1 MDGGTFMSF
10 LQTCYV
16 NVLETLHWFSLNW
29 TLWLLDM
36 RNCSRKIAVHNER
49 LYTPHAV
56 CVCAC
61 VCVCARAPSSIRVC
75 LCVCHEAGGEIP
87 LVYYLSPSKIGDVFL
102 PGCWAGLRLKGLNR
116 EGTKASEP
124 EGGGE
129 RMSRWDDNAAWHLWN
144 ESLVTMAK
152 KRDGTVS
159 QEPRIKPAVN
169 DVWLVFRSCSTAR
182 QRQFVSYLCTS
193 TSAIVRPTAWNLK
206 L

>member
-1 MDGGTFMSF
+1 MWMSF
-10 LQTCYV
+10 LQDCYV
-16 NVLETLHWFSLNW
+16 NVLETLTCWFSLNW
-29 TLWLLDM
+29 TLWPLDM
-36 RNCSRKIAVHNER
+36 WNCSWKIAVHNER
-49 LYTPHAV
+49 LYTLHAV
-56 CVCAC
+56 CVCVCVRARARAPASIC
-61 VCVCARAPSSIRVC
+61 VCVSVCAC
-75 LCVCHEAGGEIP
+75 EAGGEIP
-87 LVYYLSPSKIGDVFL
+87 LVYYLSSSKIGDVFL

-182 QRQFVSYLCTS
+182 QRQFVSYLCTG
-193 TSAIVRPTAWNLK
+193 TSAIVRPTAWNLQ